1 MNVEV
6 KDSYSVVEENY
17 KVYGYNSNRERVLA
31 SPVDGLKL
39 VYRRMIWTTLQ
50 YDRKKYVSSSTIVGK
65 CIEIHPHGE
74 QDGVLYSL
82 VNSKLKIFDK
92 QGNFGGPG
100 IAGSASRYTSCKA
113 SSLMDLYL
121 GQDLINYV
129 NMIDGESDIPEPEYL
144 PTLIPYILVEGNS
157 MMGTGISSS
166 IPSLNVLDLIDYY
179 KEGLKGTEDTD
190 IRLDIG
196 KCRIS
201 SDVKSLS
208 DSIKSG
214 AVSGYRFHP
223 IIELEGSTAVL
234 NSVPPNMN
242 FSKIEKVFNP
252 YIESDDID
260 FRNESNAEERY
271 VWEAVGKVR
280 LDELMQKVRN
290 LSSTVSYNLFS
301 AHEEKLIYSRL
312 SYWRKC
318 TLDNLKKLF
327 NIRKSSNSSKLN
339 SRLRVMEVIKYMKDN
354 DLVKELQNK
363 SKEEFYEILPF
374 DQDDINKAFGKSI
387 SVLLKGYTDAEI
399 DEIKKEIEVVDNE
412 SAEDYISKLY
422 DDFRKEIEKVY
433 KSQTEYGQVSQE
445 GEEYVV
451 AYTSGWVEIIKGDF
465 KECNNIL
472 KLDKTKKYILDIVD
486 NQYGRVAVSVEELI
500 KRRGLQ
506 LVKFEDEPKI
516 VYVDDTF
523 KCEEGMYETKNC
535 LWSGRVLQPRY
546 GLGKVMV

>member
-223 IIELEGSTAVL
+223 IIELEGNTAVL
-234 NSVPPNMN
+234 NSVPPSMN
-242 FSKIEKVFNP
+242 FSKIEKLFNP

-271 VWEAVGKVR
+271 V
-280 LDELMQKVRN
+280 
-290 LSSTVSYNLFS
+290 
-301 AHEEKLIYSRL
+301 
-312 SYWRKC
+312 
-318 TLDNLKKLF
+318 
-327 NIRKSSNSSKLN
+327 
-339 SRLRVMEVIKYMKDN
+339 
-354 DLVKELQNK
+354 
-363 SKEEFYEILPF
+363 
-374 DQDDINKAFGKSI
+374 
-387 SVLLKGYTDAEI
+387 
-399 DEIKKEIEVVDNE
+399 
-412 SAEDYISKLY
+412 
-422 DDFRKEIEKVY
+422 
-433 KSQTEYGQVSQE
+433 
-445 GEEYVV
+445 
-451 AYTSGWVEIIKGDF
+451 
-465 KECNNIL
+465 
-472 KLDKTKKYILDIVD
+472 
-486 NQYGRVAVSVEELI
+486 
-500 KRRGLQ
+500 
-506 LVKFEDEPKI
+506 
-516 VYVDDTF
+516 
-523 KCEEGMYETKNC
+523 
-535 LWSGRVLQPRY
+535 
-546 GLGKVMV
+546 